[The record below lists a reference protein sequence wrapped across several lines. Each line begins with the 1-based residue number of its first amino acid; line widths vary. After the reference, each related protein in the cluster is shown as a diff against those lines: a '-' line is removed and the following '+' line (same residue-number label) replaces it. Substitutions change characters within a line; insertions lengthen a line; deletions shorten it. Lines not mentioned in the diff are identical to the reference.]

1 MNVWLSPWRPYVM
14 RLRGSNNSGRAV
26 QTDPI
31 LLCYSSV
38 ITEGKKYWELL
49 AQKFDQLQF
58 LRPRA
63 NVES

>member
-1 MNVWLSPWRPYVM
+1 M

-58 LRPRA
+58 LSFNNSHQGSHGYTHQP
-63 NVES
+63 